1 MTVCHDI
8 YQDILVHTSIYMFS
22 LVHGQKCDLFTF
34 YCRASAG
41 LDDTCMEGNCIDVQ
55 SSEIY
60 GAARKLGVK
69 VHDWV

>member
-1 MTVCHDI
+1 MVRNVIC
-8 YQDILVHTSIYMFS
+8 S
-22 LVHGQKCDLFTF
+22 LFT
-34 YCRASAG
+34 AG
-41 LDDTCMEGNCIDVQ
+41 LDETCMEGNCIDVQ

>member
-8 YQDILVHTSIYMFS
+8 YQDILVHTSIYRFS
-22 LVHGQKCDLFTF
+22 LVMVRNVICSLFT
-34 YCRASAG
+34 AG

-60 GAARKLGVK
+60 GAVRNLGVI
-69 VHDWV
+69 VRDWV